1 MILFRGLTEGIEMS
15 RGSIEMNKRMKNI
28 IHSPISTQRKVIG
41 LSHSTSAIRATME
54 PDQPIDKDPNR
65 F

>member
-15 RGSIEMNKRMKNI
+15 RGSIGMNRRMTNI
-28 IHSPISTQRKVIG
+28 LHSRTLTERKVIG